1 MGHAAG
7 NGASHAA
14 RGCVAMSSESIGRTL
29 LVAAGVALF
38 CSVMVS
44 AAVIYLRPMQL
55 AWAEIGRNRVIV
67 GLAGLLEEPQQ
78 ASDREVAARFLELD
92 VLLVD
97 LASGRADRDRDA
109 LRYAPRETGT
119 LARDG
124 VDIPADLDRAQLGR
138 RSRLAPAY
146 LRIDEGVLRTVI
158 LPIHGQGM
166 WAPIHGYLALE
177 GDCSTV
183 AGIAFDEHG
192 ETPGVGDRIE
202 APGWRA
208 TWTGLRAMG
217 PAGEVLLAPR
227 DGGRAGADPGPGSEF
242 DAISGATVTV
252 NAVTRIVQ
260 YWLGPHG
267 FGPFLA
273 RCRAGEELLP

>member
-1 MGHAAG
+1 
-7 NGASHAA
+7 
-14 RGCVAMSSESIGRTL
+14 MSSESTGRTL

-67 GLAGLLEEPQQ
+67 GLAGLLEDPEQ
-78 ASDREVAARFLELD
+78 ATDREVAARFLDLE

-97 LASGRADRDRDA
+97 LASGQAARDRDA
-109 LRYAPRETGT
+109 LRYAARDAGT

-124 VDIPADLDRAQLGR
+124 VDIPEDMDRAQLGR

-146 LRIDEGVLRTVI
+146 LRFDGGVMRKVI

-177 GDCSTV
+177 GDCNTV
-183 AGIAFDEHG
+183 AGIDFDEHG

-208 TWTGLRAMG
+208 SWEGLQAVGTG
-217 PAGEVLLAPR
+217 GEVLLAPR
-227 DGGRAGADPGPGSEF
+227 GSPRAAAEAGAGSEF

-273 RCRAGEELLP
+273 RCRAGEELGA

>member
-1 MGHAAG
+1 
-7 NGASHAA
+7 
-14 RGCVAMSSESIGRTL
+14 MSSESIGRTL
-29 LVAAGVALF
+29 VVAAGVALF

-67 GLAGLLEEPQQ
+67 TLAGLLEDPQT
-78 ASDREVAARFLELD
+78 ASDREVAAAFLELEA
-92 VLLVD
+92 LLVD
-97 LASGRADRDRDA
+97 LESGQTVRDRDA
-109 LRYAPRETGT
+109 LRYAPREAVT

-124 VDIPADLDRAQLGR
+124 VDIPDALDNAQLGR

-146 LRIDEGVLRTVI
+146 VWVENEAMRKLI
-158 LPIHGQGM
+158 LPVHGQGM
-166 WAPIHGYLALE
+166 WAPIHGYLALA
-177 GDCSTV
+177 GDCNTV
-183 AGIAFDEHG
+183 TGIAFDEHG

-202 APGWRA
+202 APGWQA
-208 TWTGLRAMG
+208 SWVGLQAVG
-217 PAGEVLLAPR
+217 PGGDVLLAP
-227 DGGRAGADPGPGSEF
+227 GRGAAAVVDEGPVSGF

-267 FGPFLA
+267 FGPFLG
-273 RCRAGEELLP
+273 RCREGEEAGP